1 MSPPL
6 ETLWQ
11 ILIAS
16 FIGLITLVIGWIKV
30 QLQAQTNRLQSN
42 MQRTM
47 SLDERLLAVEKAEA
61 ECLEKNRQLR
71 EQNVDQEMRLR
82 SQKYELD
89 RQSIDLQQLQ
99 QQVAA
104 LRKESEGK
112 R

>member
-30 QLQAQTNRLQSN
+30 QLQAQTNRLKSN
-42 MQRTM
+42 MQRTL
-47 SLDERLLAVEKAEA
+47 SLDERLQAVEQAEA
-61 ECLEKNRQLR
+61 ECLKKNRELR

-89 RQSIDLQQLQ
+89 RQQLDLQQLQ